1 MFPLTVVGRNKTI
14 PKAALAIIAVN
25 LVVFLW
31 ELSVDA
37 QGDGFL
43 KAALQNFGLEVCK
56 IGEQSIAASGLDG
69 FRSLFLHASAAHL
82 LGNMWF
88 LFLFGGLVERYLG
101 SIKFILAY
109 LGFGAVATLAHV
121 ALGNTVCSVTDTG
134 VVIGASGA
142 IAGVM
147 GGFLM
152 LRPRAKVKTLL
163 GFFRPF
169 VWSVN
174 VPAFLFLGY
183 WLLMDVLQ
191 QVGWIGVE
199 TDVAHWAHIGGFVA
213 GLALIFFAGFIKPL
227 PKPDPLEHLAE

>member
-1 MFPLTVVGRNKTI
+1 
-14 PKAALAIIAVN
+14 
-25 LVVFLW
+25 
-31 ELSVDA
+31 
-37 QGDGFL
+37 
-43 KAALQNFGLEVCK
+43 
-56 IGEQSIAASGLDG
+56 
-69 FRSLFLHASAAHL
+69 
-82 LGNMWF
+82 
-88 LFLFGGLVERYLG
+88 
-101 SIKFILAY
+101 
-109 LGFGAVATLAHV
+109 VATLAHV
-121 ALGNTVCSVTDTG
+121 AFGNTVCTVTDTG

-147 GGFLM
+147 GGFLI
-152 LRPRAKVKTLL
+152 LRPNAKVKTML

-199 TDVAHWAHIGGFVA
+199 TDVAHWAHIGGFLA
-213 GLALIFFAGFIKPL
+213 GLAFIFFAGFIKPL